1 MEVQRI
7 IRDENLLQNV
17 ANMGKALERLLS
29 TELGDLE
36 LVADIRGRGLFWA
49 VEFMK
54 DKKRKLPFPPDA
66 KFCNRV
72 VDRALDL
79 GLNVLGNL
87 GITGDVHVEHVIIS
101 PPYVV
106 TEAELRRMVGILKNA
121 IQHVS
126 RDYFKIEQPQH

>member
-17 ANMGKALERLLS
+17 ANMGKALESLLR

-36 LVADIRGRGLFWA
+36 LVADIHGRGLFWA

-54 DKKRKLPFPPDA
+54 DKKSKTPFLPES

-72 VDRALDL
+72 VDRALAL
-79 GLNVLGNL
+79 GLNILGNL
-87 GITGDVHVEHVIIS
+87 GTTGDVHVEHVIMS

-106 TEAELRRMVGILKNA
+106 TEAELRRMVDILKNA
-121 IQHVS
+121 IQYVS
-126 RDYFKIEQPQH
+126 RDYSDVEKHRQ

>member
-7 IRDENLLQNV
+7 IRDESLLRNV
-17 ANMGKALERLLS
+17 SNMGKVLENLLR
-29 TELGDLE
+29 TELSDLD

-54 DKKRKLPFPPDA
+54 DRRRKVPFTPDA

-72 VDRALDL
+72 VDRALAL
-79 GLNVLGNL
+79 GLNILGNL
-87 GITGDVHVEHVIIS
+87 GTTGEVHVEHVILS

-106 TEAELRRMVGILKNA
+106 TEAELRRMVDILKNA

-126 RDYFKIEQPQH
+126 RDYSEVGQSGH